1 MKRCALFLVLM
12 LVSLAAVAQNS
23 HGSITGQVTDP
34 SGAIIPKAHVTAT
47 NTDTGY
53 VSSVF
58 TSAGGFYTAPELPPG
73 PYKVTVEA
81 PGFKT
86 YLRTGIHIAVQE
98 NATIDVKLAIGST
111 QQTIDVSS
119 DAPLIDIADASVG
132 QVLTNEQVEDLPS
145 NGRNPLDF
153 AQIEEGAVSK
163 AKHALASAT
172 PFGQQT
178 ADDFSLGGGN
188 SASNEIL
195 LNGVPNFQD
204 SGRNAGFSP
213 SLDSVTEVRV
223 DVFGANAMYGDTS
236 GGTVNISTKS
246 GTNKFHG
253 SASWFYQAAGCSA
266 LHGTWVSRSANH
278 CDSLVALPYTTIK
291 QGGASPPATHQNQVS
306 GTIGG
311 PIWIPKVFDGRNKL
325 FFFYAYEA
333 VVGQQPPTQTIGSVP
348 TAAER
353 NGDFSALLALGSGYQ
368 LYNPFTTVQGAN
380 NTYSRTAIPGNV
392 LANAGLSVNA
402 ITANYLK
409 YIPLPN
415 YNGATTKP
423 DGENN
428 YFAFVPNLANYRS
441 HQGRVDYNLS
451 ANNKMWGE
459 AHRSRYLTSASN
471 YFHNASTGTTT
482 DQITS
487 GGLLEDVE
495 TFSPTLFLD
504 VRGAVTRYDNTN
516 YISSTGISPTSL
528 GFPGYLAS
536 NSTALALPQFTFTDA
551 TSPLS
556 WGNSPGSIENFDTIQ
571 LFTNLTKIWKA
582 HSFKIGTDIRA
593 YKYSTLSPTNA
604 NGSFSFTNAAGGPVS
619 STNTTPPPPFGSAF
633 ALAELGVPSGGTES
647 IAVPFQYN
655 SFLDGFFLQDDW
667 KARSNM
673 TVSIGMRFEHE
684 TPVVESGN
692 RMVNGF
698 LPGVTNEATA
708 SSIAAYTTSPSPL
721 LPVASFQPTGG
732 VTYATPGTR
741 NAYRPPP
748 IYLSP
753 RIGITYAPTA
763 LHQKGVIR
771 LGFGIY
777 TNPFN
782 DYDTGQS
789 YGYTA
794 TTAYTNSNN
803 NGLTYGSINDP
814 FPTTNPIQQPTG
826 SALGFNTN
834 LGSKVVYY
842 APVVKVPYSERASL
856 DLQYQVGKT
865 ILIDVGYIHNTQVNL
880 SYSSAVDTTPL
891 LPYLS
896 RSPYYNIPATNL
908 LGGTTYVGGPATTN
922 IPNPFK
928 GQPGITGTYATTST
942 LAPSA
947 FLMSNPEFTSVTEQL
962 VPGADSNF
970 NQLNARVAKTMG
982 HGLSINGVFE
992 WSRLFDWNQLNS
1004 GDVLNYQ
1011 ESSADYPFHFSGYGT
1026 YQLPFGRGRQFFN
1039 QNRYINP
1046 VIGGWQIS
1054 MIYQFLSGT
1063 PLSWGNV
1070 IYTGSGWNDFHNV
1083 EHSSKN
1089 VLGQPVFNTA
1099 VFNTYTC
1106 ANGVGTSCN
1115 NTPGSAGF
1123 NPNVQPNG
1131 DNYRTFPQYLLRQD
1145 YTSNW
1150 DGTLQKNTTLAE
1162 GVSLILRVDA
1172 FNLLNRPEYAAPNLS
1187 PTSSSFGTTSGVF
1200 GGTLSR
1206 QLQLGAHVTF

>member
-34 SGAIIPKAHVTAT
+34 TGAIIPKAHVTAT

-58 TSAGGFYTAPELPPG
+58 TTAGGFYTAPELPPG

-81 PGFKT
+81 PGFKS
-86 YLRTGIHIAVQE
+86 YLRTGIHLAVQE

-111 QQTIDVSS
+111 QETIDVSS

-132 QVLTNEQVEDLPS
+132 QVLTNDQVEDLP
-145 NGRNPLDF
+145 NDGRNPLEF
-153 AQIEEGAVSK
+153 AQIEYGAVSK

-213 SLDSVTEVRV
+213 PLDAVTEVRV

-236 GGTVNISTKS
+236 GGTVNITTKS

-266 LHGTWVSRSANH
+266 LDGTWVSRSANH
-278 CDSLVALPYTTIK
+278 CDRLVALPYTTIK
-291 QGGASPPATHQNQVS
+291 TGGAVPPATHQNQIS

-333 VVGQQPPTQTIGSVP
+333 VVGQQPPAQTIGSVP

-353 NGDFSALLALGSGYQ
+353 TGDFSALLALGSGYQ

-380 NTYSRTAIPGNV
+380 NTYTRSAIPGNI
-392 LANAGLSVNA
+392 LANAGLTVNP

-409 YIPLPN
+409 YVPLPN

-441 HQGRVDYNLS
+441 HQGRIDYNLS

-459 AHRSRYLTSASN
+459 AHRSRYITQASN
-471 YFHNASTGTTT
+471 YFHNASTGTAT

-504 VRGAVTRYDNTN
+504 VRGSITRYDNTN
-516 YISSTGISPTSL
+516 FISSTGISPTSL
-528 GFPGYLAS
+528 GFPTYLAS
-536 NSTALALPQFTFTDA
+536 NSNALALPQFTFTDA

-556 WGNSPGSIENFDTIQ
+556 WGNTPGSIENFDTIQ
-571 LFTNLTKIWKA
+571 LFTNLTKIWGP
-582 HSFKIGTDIRA
+582 HSFKIGTDTRA
-593 YKYSTLSPTNA
+593 YKYSSLTPTNA
-604 NGSFSFTNAAGGPVS
+604 NGTFSFTNANGGPVS
-619 STNTTPPPPFGSAF
+619 SSNTTAPATFGSAF
-633 ALAELGVPSGGTES
+633 ALAELGVPSGGSES
-647 IAVPFQYN
+647 IAPAFQYN

-673 TVSIGMRFEHE
+673 TVSIGIRFEHE
-684 TPVVESGN
+684 TPVVESNN

-698 LPGVTNEATA
+698 LPGATNEATA
-708 SSIAAYTTSPSPL
+708 SSIAAYTTAPSPL

-748 IYLSP
+748 IYVSP
-753 RIGITYAPTA
+753 RIGLTYAPA
-763 LHQKGVIR
+763 FLHQKGVIR

-777 TNPFN
+777 DNPFN

-794 TTAYTNSNN
+794 TTTYTNSNN
-803 NGLTYGSINDP
+803 NGLTYGSLNDP
-814 FPTTNPIQQPTG
+814 FPVTNPIQQPVG
-826 SALGFNTN
+826 NALGINTN

-842 APVVKVPYSERASL
+842 SPVIKVPYSERASL
-856 DLQYQVGKT
+856 DMQYQIGKT
-865 ILIDVGYIHNTQVNL
+865 ILIDVGFIHNTQVNL
-880 SYSSAVDTTPL
+880 SYSNAVDTIPL

-896 RSPYYNIPATNL
+896 RSPYYNIAATNL

-922 IPNPFK
+922 ITNPFK
-928 GQPGITGTYATTST
+928 GQPGITGTLATST
-942 LAPSA
+942 TLSPST

-962 VPGADSNF
+962 VPGADSND
-970 NQLNARVAKTMG
+970 NELNARIAKTMG

-1026 YQLPFGRGRQFFN
+1026 YQLPFGHGRQFFN

-1046 VIGGWQIS
+1046 VIGGWQVS
-1054 MIYQFLSGT
+1054 LIYQFLSGT
-1063 PLSWGNV
+1063 PISWGNV

-1083 EHSSKN
+1083 QHSSLN
-1089 VLGQPVFNTA
+1089 VTGGHVFNTA
-1099 VFNTYTC
+1099 VFNTFTC

-1115 NTPGSAGF
+1115 NTPGNAAY

-1150 DGTLQKNTTLAE
+1150 DGTLQKNTALAE
-1162 GVSLILRVDA
+1162 GVNLILRVDG
-1172 FNLLNRPEYAAPNLS
+1172 FNLLNRPQYNTPNVS
-1187 PTSSSFGTTSGVF
+1187 PTSSSFGTATGVF
-1200 GGTLSR
+1200 TGTLSR